1 MNWCIEVDA
10 AEVPDIGITN
20 LHVRS
25 VVVVKDGVPL
35 VTEKETPGR
44 PVTALV
50 ADLENTVG
58 EARAGPFLD
67 LLPDAVR
74 VERPEILRPAS
85 FVPDVRRRL
94 EGEHVEA
101 HRPAACDDSGN
112 LIHIARGDGHV
123 VREIEAHTV
132 LPSEPPEHVA
142 ERTAIGVQV
151 CLVVCA

>member
-35 VTEKETPGR
+35 VTEKETPGG

-50 ADLENTVG
+50 ADLEDTVG
-58 EARAGPFLD
+58 EARAGPSLD

-74 VERPEILRPAS
+74 VERLVVLAPAS
-85 FVPDVRRRL
+85 LVPDVRRRL
-94 EGEHVEA
+94 EGEHVET
-101 HRPAACDDSGN
+101 HSPAACDDSGN
-112 LIHIARGDGHV
+112 LIDVARGDSHV
-123 VREIEAHTV
+123 VREKETHAV
-132 LPSEPPEHVA
+132 LPSEPPEHVT
-142 ERTAIGVQV
+142 E
-151 CLVVCA
+151 